1 MLGEKSKREIKF
13 EIEQARKQF
22 LASGRKMARLSPE
35 SLEHADLA
43 KPRKQRLKMYA

>member
-1 MLGEKSKREIKF
+1 MMAEKTKREIKD
-13 EIEQARKQF
+13 EIEAARKRF

-35 SLEHADLA
+35 PLESADAA

>member
-1 MLGEKSKREIKF
+1 MLAEKSKREIKE
-13 EIEQARKQF
+13 EIERARKLF

-35 SLEHADLA
+35 ALEPADMA

>member
-1 MLGEKSKREIKF
+1 MLAEKSKREIKF
-13 EIEQARKQF
+13 EIEQARKRF

-35 SLEHADLA
+35 SLEHADMV

>member
-1 MLGEKSKREIKF
+1 MMAEKSKRDLKN
-13 EIEQARKQF
+13 EIEQARRLF

-35 SLEHADLA
+35 SLEHADAA